1 MRPGEGREGSLAGT
15 ANKKTAGKARR
26 SSFWIVRIATGL

>member
-1 MRPGEGREGSLAGT
+1 MRPGEGREDSLPGT

-26 SSFWIVRIATGL
+26 WSVRMVRVVTGL